1 MTKEEFVE
9 KHCKLCNIQ
18 KCEGVGTDRFNSCH
32 YKNELDGYEDKN
44 EHIDIEEINRIY
56 KHIND
61 LFNKQVKARISTT
74 DTNGSIIYGWICPR
88 CGKVLAPDVKECTCK
103 PEPKSNT
110 KTYIDDKD
118 PFLTVQPEGHCR
130 IVSPEYRR
138 CENKDNPTYEKCR
151 VCSQWVICK
160 PEPKSNINNS
170 FYNTVEPSGFC
181 KIEHKYTWCPQTPS
195 YNRCQYCSDWVTC
208 IPV

>member
-1 MTKEEFVE
+1 MISLRFSERIGEVFGIHAYSIAYKTLTNLDSIVKFFGGDFDEVVHVYVVDEVGVYDEFKETVDNSFLNILDNYNASIE
-9 KHCKLCNIQ
+9 KSSDSVDDLKKEIIDKESSDIIINI
-18 KCEGVGTDRFNSCH
+18 
-32 YKNELDGYEDKN
+32 
-44 EHIDIEEINRIY
+44 
-56 KHIND
+56 
-61 LFNKQVKARISTT
+61 
-74 DTNGSIIYGWICPR
+74 TNI
-88 CGKVLAPDVKECTCK
+88 
-103 PEPKSNT
+103 
-110 KTYIDDKD
+110 
-118 PFLTVQPEGHCR
+118 
-130 IVSPEYRR
+130 
-138 CENKDNPTYEKCR
+138 DNPTYEKCR